1 MNGKKG
7 RGWPLLSTNVFDIS
21 EKYFHELILK
31 EPELT
36 RGT

>member
-1 MNGKKG
+1 MERKG
-7 RGWPLLSTNVFDIS
+7 GDDLLLSTNGFDIS

-36 RGT
+36 RST